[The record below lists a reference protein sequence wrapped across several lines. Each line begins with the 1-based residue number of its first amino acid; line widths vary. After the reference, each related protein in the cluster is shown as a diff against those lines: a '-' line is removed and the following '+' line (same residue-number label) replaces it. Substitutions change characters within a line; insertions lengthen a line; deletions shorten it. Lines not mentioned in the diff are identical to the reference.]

1 MSACCNNGF
10 KMIHEVMDFKMW
22 LGLIGPAG
30 PAGSPGRDVQLRGPV
45 ATVYDLPVTAPA
57 SELWQVGTQAPYNG
71 YFFNGT
77 SWVNLGP
84 VAAGATFTPSVSAD
98 GTLSWTNDGGLPN
111 PQSVNI
117 KGPQGQTGQSGPA
130 GPAGPGVPP
139 GGTAGQVLAKTGP
152 ADYATGW
159 QDPSGGDVTADMLG
173 IVIEGN
179 STPVGASTGQYVI
192 VKASTIS
199 GITDGLYTAAQAI
212 PANTAIDSTYL
223 TAVSDGGLND
233 LNRTIK
239 SFIGIK
245 TISISNSTIYK
256 GIRITASV
264 SSGYK
269 FLSWLPTGASIGWM
283 TSFPIYVESPQ
294 SQTTGVF
301 YEGTIDSGSDKSVRF
316 SFLEILDL

>member
-117 KGPQGQTGQSGPA
+117 KGPA
-130 GPAGPGVPP
+130 GPAGPD
-139 GGTAGQVLAKTGP
+139 GTDGSNGATFTPSVSADGQRGRTAQTAATARRSRRRSAPTALLAGQT
-152 ADYATGW
+152 
-159 QDPSGGDVTADMLG
+159 TAVCR
-173 IVIEGN
+173 IRR
-179 STPVGASTGQYVI
+179 ASTSR
-192 VKASTIS
+192 ARR
-199 GITDGLYTAAQAI
+199 AR
-212 PANTAIDSTYL
+212 PANPAPPAPPAPASRPEERP
-223 TAVSDGGLND
+223 ARCSPKPAP
-233 LNRTIK
+233 RTTPPAGK
-239 SFIGIK
+239 
-245 TISISNSTIYK
+245 
-256 GIRITASV
+256 IRAAAT
-264 SSGYK
+264 
-269 FLSWLPTGASIGWM
+269 
-283 TSFPIYVESPQ
+283 
-294 SQTTGVF
+294 
-301 YEGTIDSGSDKSVRF
+301 
-316 SFLEILDL
+316 